1 MPRKRKPAA
10 AVGIGLSAKQMR
22 RKKPISSDYLVDI
35 VPITENQEKF
45 FGYYKEGNI
54 SSHTV
59 LQVQERPL

>member
-45 FGYYKEGNI
+45 FGY
-54 SSHTV
+54 
-59 LQVQERPL
+59 

>member
-35 VPITENQEKF
+35 VPIQKIRKSF
-45 FGYYKEGNI
+45 W
-54 SSHTV
+54 S
-59 LQVQERPL
+59 L